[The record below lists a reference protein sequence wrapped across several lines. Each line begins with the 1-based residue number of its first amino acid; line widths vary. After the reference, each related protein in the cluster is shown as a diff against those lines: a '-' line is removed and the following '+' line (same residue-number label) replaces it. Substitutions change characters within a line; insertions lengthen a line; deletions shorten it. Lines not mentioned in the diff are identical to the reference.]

1 MNAVIKAGVALAVL
15 VWIVSV
21 IWAVAGLHQM
31 SPMIGLVFLVVVI
44 VLNVGCI
51 YWALKQTAAENGYG
65 KQLRNVV
72 VFGLIAG
79 VLICAFSML
88 NLTVLFPNYLEE
100 EGTAAIEFVEGMS
113 LPQEAVQG
121 RIEQIEARTPLRQS
135 VNGLIGTFFT
145 SLIVGAIVAIFAR
158 KK

>member
-15 VWIVSV
+15 VEILSV

-31 SPMIGLVFLVVVI
+31 NPIFGFVLLVVFI

-65 KQLRNVV
+65 KQLLNVV

-79 VLICAFSML
+79 VLIFAFSML
-88 NLTVLFPNYLEE
+88 NLSVLFPNYLEE
-100 EGTAAIEFVEGMS
+100 EATVLIEFIEGAG
-113 LPQEAVQG
+113 LPEDAMQA
-121 RIEQIEARTPLRQS
+121 RLEQIEARTPVRQS
-135 VNGLIGTFFT
+135 ISGLIGTFVT
-145 SLIVGAIVAIFAR
+145 SLIVGAIVAVFMR

>member
-21 IWAVAGLHQM
+21 IWAVAGLHQTN
-31 SPMIGLVFLVVVI
+31 PIVGLVFLVVVI

-65 KQLRNVV
+65 KQLWNVIL
-72 VFGLIAG
+72 FGLVAG
-79 VLICAFSML
+79 VLICALSML

-100 EGTAAIEFVEGMS
+100 ESTAVIEFMEGAGM
-113 LPQEAVQG
+113 PEEALQG

-135 VNGLIGTFFT
+135 INGLIGTFFT
-145 SLIVGAIVAIFAR
+145 SLIVGAVVAIFVR

>member
-31 SPMIGLVFLVVVI
+31 NPILGVVLFVVFI
-44 VLNVGCI
+44 VLNAGCI
-51 YWALKQTAAENGYG
+51 FWALKQTAAENGYG
-65 KQLRNVV
+65 KQLLNVV

-79 VLICAFSML
+79 VLICALSML

-100 EGTAAIEFVEGMS
+100 EGTVLIEFMEGAG
-113 LPQEAVQG
+113 LPEEALQG
-121 RIEQIEARTPLRQS
+121 RIEQIEGRTPLRQS
-135 VNGLIGTFFT
+135 INGLIGTFFT
-145 SLIVGAIVAIFAR
+145 SLIVGAVVAIFAR

>member
-31 SPMIGLVFLVVVI
+31 NPMVGFVFLVVVI
-44 VLNVGCI
+44 VLNAGCI
-51 YWALKQTAAENGYG
+51 FWALKQTAAENGYG
-65 KQLRNVV
+65 KQLLNVV

-79 VLICAFSML
+79 VLICALSML

-100 EGTAAIEFVEGMS
+100 EGTVLIEFIEGAG
-113 LPQEAVQG
+113 LPEEALQG
-121 RIEQIEARTPLRQS
+121 RLEQIEARTPFRQS
-135 VNGLIGTFFT
+135 INGLIGTFVT